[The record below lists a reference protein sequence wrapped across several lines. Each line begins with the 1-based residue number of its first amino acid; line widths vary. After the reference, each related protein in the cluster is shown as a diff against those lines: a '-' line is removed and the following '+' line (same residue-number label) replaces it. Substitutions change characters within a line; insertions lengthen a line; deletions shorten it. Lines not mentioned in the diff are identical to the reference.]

1 MDIDYNEVKS
11 KLIQIRA
18 YLRELENDYSDIN
31 NLLKDSLLIN
41 DKLPNEEE
49 MINISKTNL
58 DVINE
63 INNFVL
69 PIINERI

>member
-18 YLRELENDYSDIN
+18 YLRELENDYIDIN

-69 PIINERI
+69 PTINERK

>member
-69 PIINERI
+69 PIINERK

>member
-1 MDIDYNEVKS
+1 MDIDYSEVKS

>member
-41 DKLPNEEE
+41 DKQPNEEE

-69 PIINERI
+69 PIINERK